1 MWGSGVAR
9 LDSSEK
15 IVERQR
21 TKKKK
26 ARIQFINEKKKVMRL
41 SAGFVSSLERSQ
53 EFNRNS
59 VAFCVA
65 HAGSQGDN
73 EL

>member
-1 MWGSGVAR
+1 MWGSGVSR

-41 SAGFVSSLERSQ
+41 SAGFVSSLEKISGIQ
-53 EFNRNS
+53 QK
-59 VAFCVA
+59 FCGFLCRA
-65 HAGSQGDN
+65 RWKSRW
-73 EL
+73 